1 MNKSWHHEAENAN
14 NVSAHTRW
22 SQSTTGGDCTPV
34 VRYIIASKK
43 KKARTIHHPKTTDA
57 SLTKN
62 IKEMKKKTFVKRNK
76 LASTSSLKTIENH
89 VDETEIVKTRCVR
102 EQ

>member
-1 MNKSWHHEAENAN
+1 M
-14 NVSAHTRW
+14 SAHTRW

-43 KKARTIHHPKTTDA
+43 KSEDDPSPEDDRRIAY
-57 SLTKN
+57 
-62 IKEMKKKTFVKRNK
+62 KEHQGDEKKTFVKRNK
-76 LASTSSLKTIENH
+76 LVDASSLKTIENH